1 MTWEQRHRMRRTA
14 RTSLVLWAGLSLAA
28 ALVAAPAVR
37 WLDHETNWKMFAF
50 SPDGARAI
58 LGALVSSMLTF
69 IVFVLSAALI
79 VVQLASGQSSPRVI
93 ALVLAMPW
101 VRVALGILTFTF
113 TFTLAALGRIEDRV
127 PDLEVSIAV
136 VLNLLSL
143 IVFFGFVHRL
153 AGGLRPAALIQLVA
167 DRAEHV
173 FDEVYPLPFDP
184 NRPECAG
191 RPTIENPDRVIEYR
205 GQSGAVLA
213 FSAKDLARYARLSDF
228 VVQLVPQVGDFIA
241 TGDPLFRLSIKNPI
255 LDPILPEDDLR
266 GCVAVGLERTIEQD
280 PRFVF
285 RILVDIASKA
295 LSPAINDPTTA
306 VQAIDQIQRLLL
318 NLGWRYLDEGR
329 LRDAEGTIRLVFGT
343 PDWPDFVVLA
353 VSEVRQFGAASIQV
367 NRRLRAML
375 EHLIEVLPAERRL
388 PLEQELALLTLAVK
402 QQFDSEVDRK
412 RASEADNQGVGGSE

>member
-1 MTWEQRHRMRRTA
+1 MTWEQRHRLRRTA
-14 RTSLVLWAGLSLAA
+14 RTSLVLWAGLSLVA
-28 ALVAAPAVR
+28 ALIAAPAVR
-37 WLDHETNWKMFAF
+37 WLDHQTNWKLFAF

-127 PDLEVSIAV
+127 PDLEVTIAV

-143 IVFFGFVHRL
+143 ISFFGFVHRL

-167 DRAEHV
+167 DRAEQV
-173 FDEVYPLPFDP
+173 FNEVYPLPFDP
-184 NRPECAG
+184 DRPECAG
-191 RPTIENPDRVIEYR
+191 RPAIENPDRVIEYR

-241 TGDPLFRLSIKNPI
+241 TGDPLFRVSIKN
-255 LDPILPEDDLR
+255 PILPEDDLR

-318 NLGWRYLDEGR
+318 NLGRRYLDEGR
-329 LRDAEGTIRLVFGT
+329 FRDAEGTIRLVFGT
-343 PDWPDFVVLA
+343 PDWPDFVILA
-353 VSEVRQFGAASIQV
+353 VSEVRQFGAGSIQV
-367 NRRLRAML
+367 SRRLRAML

-388 PLEQELALLTLAVK
+388 PLEQELALLGLAAK
-402 QQFDSEVDRK
+402 QQFNNEVDRK